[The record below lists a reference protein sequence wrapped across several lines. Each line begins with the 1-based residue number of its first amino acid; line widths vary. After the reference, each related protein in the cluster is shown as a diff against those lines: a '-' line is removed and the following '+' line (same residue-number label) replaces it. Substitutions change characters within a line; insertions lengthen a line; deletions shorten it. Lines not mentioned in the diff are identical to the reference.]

1 MSSKLETI
9 LLALKAKLETIPY
22 ATVARCEV
30 LPVAITTDG
39 LIILRDGDP
48 GEPDVT
54 MSPLMYHYEH
64 RAVIEIFV
72 PGTEGRDA
80 LFDTLRTSVGA
91 LIVAD
96 RTLGGLCDWIEA
108 EASEPTD
115 IPFDGAD
122 TVKAASIPVVLH
134 FVTDNPLS

>member
-1 MSSKLETI
+1 MPSKLESI
-9 LLALKAKLETIPY
+9 LVALVAKLDTIPN
-22 ATVARCEV
+22 VAVVRNEV
-30 LPVAITTDG
+30 LPVALTTDG

-48 GEPDVT
+48 GEPEVT

-64 RAVIEIFV
+64 RAVIELFV
-72 PGTEGRDA
+72 PGTEDRDT

-134 FVTDNPLS
+134 YVTPNPLS

>member
-1 MSSKLETI
+1 MASKLETI
-9 LLALKAKLETIPY
+9 LLALLAKLQTIPD
-22 ATVARCEV
+22 ATVARGEV
-30 LPVAITTDG
+30 LPTVVDANG
-39 LIILRDGDP
+39 LVILRDGEP

-54 MSPLMYHYEH
+54 ISPLMYHYEH
-64 RAVIEIFV
+64 RAAVEIFTT
-72 PGTEGRDA
+72 GTIDRDA
-80 LFDTLRTSVGA
+80 RFDVLRTQVGA

-108 EASEPTD
+108 EAADPTD